1 MRAGLWG
8 LLGLGVMGFLVVGVV
23 GCWRLPEFR
32 TSLADVWFGV
42 DTLLLDTSFA
52 GLTTMTYAV
61 KVYNVG
67 RDPVL
72 IPAICLERGMG
83 SPFRLRVGSQKGVCL
98 KEIPIHARDSI
109 YVWVNATVNP
119 TGDTSL
125 LLAVDRLL
133 LLDASQEVRDAV
145 VLVAPARNARFLKD
159 VRVCNA
165 VWSAD
170 LPYVL
175 LGVVLVDTGCTL
187 KILPGVEVYGYWRG
201 VLVVAGRLVVQGTEE
216 APVQFSGAR
225 LDPFYGAMPGQWQG
239 IVLVPPG
246 RGHWLQHVEIREG
259 VVGLWADSTSLT
271 VVQSK
276 VENHLGWCMG
286 LRATTAH
293 LENVLLAQCGERVL
307 GVIGGRVRA
316 YHVTVAGYENEY
328 LRRTKPALL
337 LTNYLDLPGGR
348 MYYPLDFRMVNSIV
362 WGGLAEEL
370 ALDLVGWVD
379 SFYWFS
385 SCIVRTGL
393 LGGGHPRVLVS
404 DPMFVDA
411 GGGDFHLDA
420 SSPAIDY
427 GEPVGV
433 PVDLDGVMR
442 DGRPD
447 VGCYEGR

>member
-1 MRAGLWG
+1 MWIWKRAGVWWLLWI
-8 LLGLGVMGFLVVGVV
+8 VVFHV

-32 TSLADVWFGV
+32 TSLASVQFGV

-67 RDPVL
+67 REPVL

-83 SPFRLRVGSQKGVCL
+83 SPFRLRAGGQSGVCL
-98 KEIPIHARDSI
+98 QEIPIHARDSVYI
-109 YVWVNATVNP
+109 WVNATVNR

-133 LLDASQEVRDAV
+133 LLDVDREVQDAV

-159 VRVCNA
+159 VRICNA
-165 VWSAD
+165 VWTAE

-201 VLVVAGRLVVQGTEE
+201 VLVVAGRIVVQGTEE
-216 APVQFSGAR
+216 APVRFSGAR
-225 LDPFYGAMPGQWQG
+225 LDPFYGVMPGQWQG

-246 RGHWLQHVEIREG
+246 RDHWFRHVEVREG
-259 VVGLWADSTSLT
+259 VVGLWADSTSVT
-271 VVQSK
+271 IVQSRM
-276 VENHLGWCMG
+276 ENHLGWCMG

-293 LENVLLAQCGERVL
+293 LENVLLARCGERVL

-348 MYYPLDFRMVNSIV
+348 AYYPLDFRMVNSIV
-362 WGGLAEEL
+362 WGGLSEEVG
-370 ALDLVGWVD
+370 LDLVGVVD
-379 SFYWFS
+379 SVYWFS

-393 LGGGHPRVLVS
+393 LGEGHPRVLVS
-404 DPMFVDA
+404 DPLFVDP

-433 PVDLDGVMR
+433 PVDLDGTVR

-447 VGCYEGR
+447 VGCYEWR